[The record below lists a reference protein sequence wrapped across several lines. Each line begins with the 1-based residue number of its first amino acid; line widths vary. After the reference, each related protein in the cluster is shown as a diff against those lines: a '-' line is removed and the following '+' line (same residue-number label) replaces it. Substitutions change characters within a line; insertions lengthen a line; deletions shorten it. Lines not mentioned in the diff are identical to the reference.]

1 MYPIHVM
8 KSGLGTS
15 VKSYSLLILM
25 IYYGFMSTAS
35 SKDFVLSLLPM
46 QGFFPLYM
54 LLLDVLNYINI

>member
-46 QGFFPLYM
+46 QGFFSPLYAFIRCIE
-54 LLLDVLNYINI
+54 LY

>member
-35 SKDFVLSLLPM
+35 SKDFVLLSYLCKN
-46 QGFFPLYM
+46 FFPLYM